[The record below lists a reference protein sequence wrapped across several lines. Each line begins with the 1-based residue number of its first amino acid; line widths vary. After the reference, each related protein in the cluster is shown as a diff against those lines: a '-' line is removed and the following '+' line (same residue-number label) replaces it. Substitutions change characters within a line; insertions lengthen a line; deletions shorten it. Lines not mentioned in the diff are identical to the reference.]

1 MLIGLATIEVNPMGK
16 RLTAKFTKLINELIS
31 RCILM
36 NSTEKNYQFC
46 GKKFDVKLRLILPI

>member
-16 RLTAKFTKLINELIS
+16 RLIAKFTKLINELIS

-36 NSTEKNYQFC
+36 NSTEKIINFAA
-46 GKKFDVKLRLILPI
+46 KNLMLS